1 MNSHADFTRREW
13 LGTTAAACA
22 AGLLPA
28 TVANAVAPTEVI
40 PAAWA
45 TARRVVQSGELG
57 PVYFAHAVYHPD
69 GHNRT
74 DGHARTDMQ
83 TSLSALLYI
92 TGWRD
97 IYHVRKMGSES
108 QLLAAAKTHD
118 GGEILISPTLQ
129 NDKPVI
135 TIRGDIANLTISGN
149 SVFVTPELPGKFFVY
164 AKIRGYASRRVPVE
178 TAPTKTTA
186 AETHDIARARTL
198 LISVV

>member
-1 MNSHADFTRREW
+1 METASGFTRREW
-13 LGTTAAACA
+13 IGTTAAACA

-28 TVANAVAPTEVI
+28 TGATAIAPAEVV

-57 PVYFAHAVYHPD
+57 PVYFAHGAYLPD
-69 GHNRT
+69 GPKRLN
-74 DGHARTDMQ
+74 MQ
-83 TSLSALLYI
+83 TSLTALLYI

-108 QLLAAAKTHD
+108 QLLAVSKTHD

-135 TIRGDIANLTISGN
+135 TIRGNIASLTVSGN
-149 SVFVTPELPGKFFVY
+149 GVFITPELPGKFFVY
-164 AKIRGYASRRVPVE
+164 AKIRGHASRRVPLD
-178 TAPTKTTA
+178 TAHTTITP
-186 AETHDIARARTL
+186 AEIQKIAQARTL
-198 LISVV
+198 LITT

>member
-1 MNSHADFTRREW
+1 METASGFTRREW
-13 LGTTAAACA
+13 LGTTAAVCA

-28 TVANAVAPTEVI
+28 TVASAVAPDEVV
-40 PAAWA
+40 PAEWA

-69 GHNRT
+69 GPKRVN
-74 DGHARTDMQ
+74 MQ
-83 TSLSALLYI
+83 TSLTALLYI

-108 QLLAAAKTHD
+108 QLLAVSKTHD

-135 TIRGDIANLTISGN
+135 TIRGNIANLTISG
-149 SVFVTPELPGKFFVY
+149 SGVFVTPELPGKFFVY
-164 AKIRGYASRRVPVE
+164 AKIRGHASRRVPLNA
-178 TAPTKTTA
+178 APTTITPT
-186 AETHDIARARTL
+186 EIQNIAQARIL
-198 LISVV
+198 LLPA